1 MLIINI
7 KGLIER
13 KSAIERRKITYKV
26 MENET
31 GMKVLT
37 LSRIASNHDYNI
49 SRKDI
54 EKLLIY
60 FRCQPNELMTLI
72 PEEWISILTT
82 CFETKTKNRNYKSVG
97 FYRFLFSSLF
107 ISCLLF
113 LNQTPTWCKPL
124 SASGTSL
131 HIVVFMMDGAE
142 NYS

>member
-54 EKLLIY
+54 EKLLLY
-60 FRCQPNELMTLI
+60 FRCQPNELMMLI
-72 PEEWISILTT
+72 PEE
-82 CFETKTKNRNYKSVG
+82 
-97 FYRFLFSSLF
+97 
-107 ISCLLF
+107 
-113 LNQTPTWCKPL
+113 
-124 SASGTSL
+124 
-131 HIVVFMMDGAE
+131 
-142 NYS
+142 